1 MMQNYCVCKRDI
13 FFLIQIKVCG
23 IFRKIRQLNCFSIFI
38 FDVNNDRM
46 RDKFLLWGSILVI
59 FTWIVALLI
68 RAHYWIPIL
77 LTAIYVLGIYNAN
90 QSKHAILRNFPVLGY
105 FRYFFE
111 SISPEM
117 QQYFIERETD
127 GKPFPRNQ
135 RAAAY
140 RRSKNLSDTVPFGTQ
155 LEINHRKYEGI
166 KHSIYAKSPKEDLPR
181 VWIGGEDC
189 TQRYHASLFNISAMS
204 FGALSDRAHISL
216 NRGAKKGKFY
226 HNTGEGGISPYHLE
240 GGDLCW
246 QIGTGY
252 FGCRDEEGKFNPE
265 LFAKYASL
273 PSVKMIEIKLSQ
285 GAKPGHGGVLPAVKN
300 TPEIAKI
307 RHVMPGMT
315 IISPPSHSA
324 FSDAAGL
331 LHFVKQLREL
341 SDGKPVGFKL
351 CIGDTKEFEDIC
363 VQMNALKIYPD
374 FITVDGAEGGTGAAP
389 PEFSDG
395 VGMPLEPAL
404 IFVNRTLKNYN
415 LRDKLKIIASGKVL
429 TSLDILRAVAMGAD
443 VCNNARGFMFALGC
457 IQALRCNNNNCPTG
471 VATQDKM
478 LIKGL
483 DVTDK
488 AERVYHFHKNTLHT
502 CNELIAAAGRESYDE
517 VDASMF
523 MRGDEFEHLSDHYFP
538 DILGNVK

>member
-1 MMQNYCVCKRDI
+1 MRKQ
-13 FFLIQIKVCG
+13 FLFWG
-23 IFRKIRQLNCFSIFI
+23 II
-38 FDVNNDRM
+38 
-46 RDKFLLWGSILVI
+46 ILIIVWAVAYWLKTYYWLGTLVSVI
-59 FTWIVALLI
+59 YLI
-68 RAHYWIPIL
+68 G
-77 LTAIYVLGIYNAN
+77 VYNAF
-90 QSKHAILRNFPVLGY
+90 QTKHAILRNFPVLGY

-135 RAAAY
+135 RSSVY
-140 RRSKNLSDTVPFGTQ
+140 RRAKNLGDTVPFGTQ
-155 LEINHRKYEGI
+155 LDINTRKYEGI
-166 KHSIYAKSPKEDLPR
+166 KHSIYAKTPKEELPR
-181 VWIGGEDC
+181 VWVGNEQC
-189 TQRYHASLFNISAMS
+189 SQPYHASLFNISAMS
-204 FGALSDRAHISL
+204 FGALSDRAQISL
-216 NRGAKKGKFY
+216 NRGAKKGQFF

-252 FGCRDEEGKFNPE
+252 FGCRNEEGKFDSE
-265 LFAKYASL
+265 LFRKNSTI
-273 PSVKMIEIKLSQ
+273 PNVKMIEIKLSQ
-285 GAKPGHGGVLPAVKN
+285 GAKPGHGGVLPGVKN

-307 RHVMPGMT
+307 RHVKPGIT
-315 IISPPSHSA
+315 IVSPPSHTA

-331 LHFVKQLREL
+331 LGFVQKLREL
-341 SDGKPVGFKL
+341 SGGKPVGFKL

-363 VQMNALKIYPD
+363 GKMNELQIYPD
-374 FITVDGAEGGTGAAP
+374 FITIDGAEGGTGAAP

-404 IFVNRTLKNYN
+404 IYVNRILNKFGVRKH
-415 LRDKLKIIASGKVL
+415 LRVIASGKVL
-429 TSLDILRAVAMGAD
+429 TSLDILRAIAMGAD
-443 VCNNARGFMFALGC
+443 MCNNARGFMFSLGC
-457 IQALRCNNNNCPTG
+457 IQALRCNNNKCPTG

-488 AERVYHFHKNTLHT
+488 TDRVYYFHKNTLHT
-502 CNELIAAAGRESYDE
+502 CNELIAASGRSSYEE

-523 MRGDEFEHLSDHYFP
+523 MRGDEFEHLSDLYFP
-538 DILGNVK
+538 DILGNAH

>member
-1 MMQNYCVCKRDI
+1 
-13 FFLIQIKVCG
+13 
-23 IFRKIRQLNCFSIFI
+23 
-38 FDVNNDRM
+38 M
-46 RDKFLLWGSILVI
+46 RDKFFIWGAVFVI
-59 FTWIVALLI
+59 FTLVISLLI

-77 LTAIYVLGIYNAN
+77 LFSIYLLGLYNVT

-111 SISPEM
+111 SISPEI

-135 RAAAY
+135 RSASY
-140 RRSKNLSDTVPFGTQ
+140 RRAKNLGDTVPFGTQ

-166 KHSIYAKSPKEDLPR
+166 KHSIYAKMPSEELPR
-181 VWIGGEDC
+181 VWVGGEQC
-189 TQRYHASLFNISAMS
+189 TQKYHASLFNISAMS
-204 FGALSDRAHISL
+204 FGSLSDRAQISL
-216 NRGAKKGKFY
+216 NRGAKKGNFY

-252 FGCRDEEGKFNPE
+252 FGCRDEDGNFSEE
-265 LFAKYASL
+265 LFAEKSKN
-273 PSVKMIEIKLSQ
+273 PCVKMIEIKLSQ
-285 GAKPGHGGVLPAVKN
+285 GAKPGHGGVLPAAKV
-300 TPEIAKI
+300 TEEIAKI
-307 RHVMPGMT
+307 RHVKVGVT
-315 IISPPSHSA
+315 VLSPPGHSV

-331 LHFVKQLREL
+331 LHFVQKLREL
-341 SDGKPVGFKL
+341 SGGKPIGFKL
-351 CIGDTKEFEDIC
+351 CIGDTQEFEEIC
-363 VQMNALKIYPD
+363 RQMKNLQIYPD

-404 IFVNRTLKNYN
+404 IFVNKTLKNFE
-415 LRDKLKIIASGKVL
+415 LRDRIRIIASGKVL
-429 TSLDILRAVAMGAD
+429 TSLDILRAIAMGAD
-443 VCNNARGFMFALGC
+443 MCNNARGFMFALGC
-457 IQALRCNNNNCPTG
+457 IQALRCNTNACPTG
-471 VATQDKM
+471 VATQNKM

-488 AERVYHFHKNTLHT
+488 TDRVYYFHKNTLLT
-502 CNELIAAAGRESYDE
+502 CNELIAAAGRKSYSE

-523 MRGDEFEHLSDHYFP
+523 MRGDEFEHLSDRYFP
-538 DILGNVK
+538 NNLKNV

>member
-1 MMQNYCVCKRDI
+1 MRNQFVKY
-13 FFLIQIKVCG
+13 G
-23 IFRKIRQLNCFSIFI
+23 IP
-38 FDVNNDRM
+38 
-46 RDKFLLWGSILVI
+46 LLI
-59 FTWIVALLI
+59 FTWVIAFLI
-68 RAHYWIPIL
+68 KTHYWIPIL
-77 LTAIYVLGIYNAN
+77 LTSIFLLGIYNMT

-135 RAAAY
+135 RSAAY
-140 RRSKNLSDTVPFGTQ
+140 RRAKNLGDTVPFGTQ
-155 LEINHRKYEGI
+155 LEVNHRKYEGI
-166 KHSIYAKSPKEDLPR
+166 KHSIYAKSPKEELPR
-181 VWIGGEDC
+181 VLVGNEQC
-189 TQRYHASLFNISAMS
+189 SQPYNASIFNISAMS
-204 FGALSDRAHISL
+204 FGSLSDRAQISL
-216 NRGAKKGKFY
+216 NKGAKKGHFY

-252 FGCRDEEGKFNPE
+252 FGCRDEEGKFSPE
-265 LFAKYASL
+265 LFSEKSKIEN
-273 PSVKMIEIKLSQ
+273 VKMIEIKLSQ
-285 GAKPGHGGVLPAVKN
+285 GAKPGHGGVLPGVKN

-307 RHVMPGMT
+307 RHVQPGLT
-315 IISPPSHSA
+315 IISPPGHSS
-324 FSDAAGL
+324 FSNAAGL
-331 LHFVKQLREL
+331 LKFVQQLREL
-341 SDGKPVGFKL
+341 SGGKPVGFKL
-351 CIGDTKEFEDIC
+351 CIGDTHEFEDIC
-363 VQMNALKIYPD
+363 VQMNVLKIYPD

-415 LRDKLKIIASGKVL
+415 VRDKVKIIASGKVL
-429 TSLDILRAVAMGAD
+429 TSLDILRAIAMGAD
-443 VCNNARGFMFALGC
+443 MCNNARGFMFALGC
-457 IQALRCNNNNCPTG
+457 IQALRCNNNKCPTG

-488 AERVYHFHKNTLHT
+488 SERVYHFHKNTLHT
-502 CNELIAAAGRESYDE
+502 CNELLAAAGKENYSE
-517 VDASMF
+517 IDASMF
-523 MRGDEFEHLSDHYFP
+523 MRGDEFEHLSDTYFP
-538 DILGNVK
+538 DILGNVRK

>member
-1 MMQNYCVCKRDI
+1 MRNK
-13 FFLIQIKVCG
+13 FLIFG
-23 IFRKIRQLNCFSIFI
+23 AA
-38 FDVNNDRM
+38 
-46 RDKFLLWGSILVI
+46 LLAVAWG
-59 FTWIVALLI
+59 VAFLI
-68 RAHYWIPIL
+68 RADWWIPIL
-77 LTAIYVLGIYNAN
+77 LTAIYTVGVYNVT
-90 QSKHAILRNFPVLGY
+90 QTKHAILRNFPVLGY

-111 SISPEM
+111 MISPEM

-135 RAAAY
+135 RSAVY
-140 RRSKNLSDTVPFGTQ
+140 RKAKNLGDTVPFGTQ

-181 VWIGGEDC
+181 LWVGGDLC
-189 TQRYHASLFNISAMS
+189 SKPYHASLFNISAMS
-204 FGALSDRAHISL
+204 FGSLSDRAQIAL
-216 NRGAKKGKFY
+216 NRGAKKGNFY

-252 FGCRDEEGKFNPE
+252 FGCRDAEGKFSPE
-265 LFAKYASL
+265 LFAEKASMEN
-273 PSVKMIEIKLSQ
+273 VKMIEIKLSQ
-285 GAKPGHGGVLPAVKN
+285 GAKPGHGGVLPGVKN

-307 RHVMPGMT
+307 RHVLPGMT
-315 IISPPSHSA
+315 IISPPGHSA
-324 FSDAAGL
+324 FADAAGL
-331 LHFVKQLREL
+331 LDFVKLLRTL
-341 SDGKPVGFKL
+341 SGGKPVGFKL

-363 VQMNALKIYPD
+363 KQMEISGIYPD

-404 IFVNRTLKNYN
+404 IFVNKTLKNYN
-415 LRDKLKIIASGKVL
+415 LRHKIRIIASGKVL
-429 TSLDILRAVAMGAD
+429 TSLDILRAVALGAD
-443 VCNNARGFMFALGC
+443 MCNNARGFMFSLGC
-457 IQALRCNNNNCPTG
+457 IQALRCNNNKCPTG

-478 LIKGL
+478 LVKGL
-483 DVTDK
+483 DITDK

-502 CNELIAAAGRESYDE
+502 CNELIAAAGRDSFAE

-523 MRGDEFEHLSDHYFP
+523 MRGDEFETLSDLYFP
-538 DILGNVK
+538 DNLKNVTY

>member
-1 MMQNYCVCKRDI
+1 
-13 FFLIQIKVCG
+13 
-23 IFRKIRQLNCFSIFI
+23 
-38 FDVNNDRM
+38 M
-46 RDKFLLWGSILVI
+46 RDKFLVWGAVLVVG
-59 FTWIVALLI
+59 TLIVSLLI
-68 RAHYWIPIL
+68 GAHYWIPIL
-77 LTAIYVLGIYNAN
+77 LLSFYLLGLYNIT

-111 SISPEM
+111 GISPEM

-127 GKPFPRNQ
+127 GKPFPRNE
-135 RAAAY
+135 RSAAY
-140 RRSKNLSDTVPFGTQ
+140 RRAKNLGDTVAFGTQ
-155 LEINHRKYEGI
+155 LDINHRKYEGI
-166 KHSIYAKSPKEDLPR
+166 KHSIYAKSPKEELPR
-181 VWIGGEDC
+181 VLVGNEQC
-189 TQRYHASLFNISAMS
+189 SKPYSASLFNISAMS
-204 FGALSDRAHISL
+204 FGSLSDRAQLSL
-216 NRGAKKGKFY
+216 NKGAKKGNFY
-226 HNTGEGGISPYHLE
+226 HNTGEGGISNYHLE

-252 FGCRDEEGKFNPE
+252 FGCRDEHGKFSPE
-265 LFAKYASL
+265 LFAQKASIEN
-273 PSVKMIEIKLSQ
+273 VKMIEIKLSQ
-285 GAKPGHGGVLPAVKN
+285 GAKPGHGGVLPGVKN

-315 IISPPSHSA
+315 IISPPGHSS

-331 LHFVKQLREL
+331 LRFVQQLREL
-341 SDGKPVGFKL
+341 SGGKPVGFKL

-363 VQMNALKIYPD
+363 VQMNVLKIYPD

-404 IFVNRTLKNYN
+404 IFVNSTLANFN
-415 LRDKLKIIASGKVL
+415 LRDKMRIIASGKVL

-443 VCNNARGFMFALGC
+443 MCNNARGFMFALGC
-457 IQALRCNNNNCPTG
+457 IQALRCNTNACPTG

-488 AERVYHFHKNTLHT
+488 SERVYHFHKNTLRT
-502 CNELIAAAGRESYDE
+502 CNELIAAAGRETYEE

-523 MRGDEFEHLSDHYFP
+523 MRGDEFEHLSDVYFP
-538 DILGNVK
+538 DILGNVKTRRN

>member
-1 MMQNYCVCKRDI
+1 MRNQFVKY
-13 FFLIQIKVCG
+13 G
-23 IFRKIRQLNCFSIFI
+23 IP
-38 FDVNNDRM
+38 
-46 RDKFLLWGSILVI
+46 LLI
-59 FTWIVALLI
+59 FTWVIAFLI
-68 RAHYWIPIL
+68 KTHYWIPIL
-77 LTAIYVLGIYNAN
+77 LTSIFLLGIYNMT

-135 RAAAY
+135 RSAAY
-140 RRSKNLSDTVPFGTQ
+140 RRAKNLGDTVPFGTQ
-155 LEINHRKYEGI
+155 LEVNHRKYEGI
-166 KHSIYAKSPKEDLPR
+166 KHSIYAKSPKEELPR
-181 VWIGGEDC
+181 VLVGNEQC
-189 TQRYHASLFNISAMS
+189 SQPYHASIFNISAMS
-204 FGALSDRAHISL
+204 FGSLSDRAQMSL
-216 NRGAKKGKFY
+216 NRGAKKGHFY

-252 FGCRDEEGKFNPE
+252 FGCRDEEGKFSPE
-265 LFAKYASL
+265 LFSEKSKIEN
-273 PSVKMIEIKLSQ
+273 VKMIEIKLSQ
-285 GAKPGHGGVLPAVKN
+285 GAKPGHGGVLPGVKN

-307 RHVMPGMT
+307 RHVQPGLT
-315 IISPPSHSA
+315 IISPPGHSS

-331 LHFVKQLREL
+331 LKFVQQLREL
-341 SDGKPVGFKL
+341 SGGKPVGFKL
-351 CIGDTKEFEDIC
+351 CIGDTHEFEDIC
-363 VQMNALKIYPD
+363 VQMNVLKIYPD

-415 LRDKLKIIASGKVL
+415 VRDKVKIIASGKVL
-429 TSLDILRAVAMGAD
+429 TSLDILRAIAMGAD
-443 VCNNARGFMFALGC
+443 MCNNARGFMFALGC
-457 IQALRCNNNNCPTG
+457 IQALRCNNNKCPTG

-488 AERVYHFHKNTLHT
+488 SERVYHFHKNTLHT
-502 CNELIAAAGRESYDE
+502 CNELLAAAGKENYSE
-517 VDASMF
+517 IDASMF
-523 MRGDEFEHLSDHYFP
+523 MRGDEFEHLSDTYFP
-538 DILGNVK
+538 DILGNVRK

>member
-1 MMQNYCVCKRDI
+1 MRNQFVKY
-13 FFLIQIKVCG
+13 G
-23 IFRKIRQLNCFSIFI
+23 IP
-38 FDVNNDRM
+38 
-46 RDKFLLWGSILVI
+46 LLI
-59 FTWIVALLI
+59 FTWVIAFLI
-68 RAHYWIPIL
+68 KTHYWIPIL
-77 LTAIYVLGIYNAN
+77 LTSIFLLGIYNMT

-135 RAAAY
+135 RSAAY
-140 RRSKNLSDTVPFGTQ
+140 RRAKNLGDTVPFGTQ
-155 LEINHRKYEGI
+155 LEVNHRKYEGI
-166 KHSIYAKSPKEDLPR
+166 KHSIYAKSPKEELPR
-181 VWIGGEDC
+181 VLVGNEQC
-189 TQRYHASLFNISAMS
+189 SQPYNASIFNISAMS
-204 FGALSDRAHISL
+204 FGSLSDRAQMSL
-216 NRGAKKGKFY
+216 NRGAKKGHFY

-252 FGCRDEEGKFNPE
+252 FGCRDEEGKFSPE
-265 LFAKYASL
+265 LFSEKSKIEN
-273 PSVKMIEIKLSQ
+273 VKMIEIKLSQ
-285 GAKPGHGGVLPAVKN
+285 GAKPGHGGVLPGVKN

-307 RHVMPGMT
+307 RHVQPGLT
-315 IISPPSHSA
+315 IISPPGHSS
-324 FSDAAGL
+324 FSNAAGL
-331 LHFVKQLREL
+331 LKFVQQLREL
-341 SDGKPVGFKL
+341 SGGKPVGFKL
-351 CIGDTKEFEDIC
+351 CIGDTHEFEDIC
-363 VQMNALKIYPD
+363 VQMNVLKIYPD

-415 LRDKLKIIASGKVL
+415 VRDKVKIIASGKVL
-429 TSLDILRAVAMGAD
+429 TSLDILRAIAMGAD
-443 VCNNARGFMFALGC
+443 ICNNARGFMFALGC
-457 IQALRCNNNNCPTG
+457 IQALRCNNNKCPTG

-488 AERVYHFHKNTLHT
+488 SERVYHFHKNTLHT
-502 CNELIAAAGRESYDE
+502 CNELLAAAGKENYSE
-517 VDASMF
+517 IDASMF
-523 MRGDEFEHLSDHYFP
+523 MRGDEFEHLSDTYFP
-538 DILGNVK
+538 DILGNVRK

>member
-1 MMQNYCVCKRDI
+1 MRKQFIYFGLAVV
-13 FFLIQIKVCG
+13 LIVWSIAYLLKSYYW
-23 IFRKIRQLNCFSIFI
+23 LATLFSI
-38 FDVNNDRM
+38 
-46 RDKFLLWGSILVI
+46 
-59 FTWIVALLI
+59 
-68 RAHYWIPIL
+68 
-77 LTAIYVLGIYNAN
+77 IYIIGIYNTY
-90 QSKHAILRNFPVLGY
+90 QTKHAILRNFPVLGY

-135 RAAAY
+135 RSAVY
-140 RRSKNLSDTVPFGTQ
+140 RRSKNISDTVAFGTQ
-155 LEINHRKYEGI
+155 LDINNRKYEGI
-166 KHSIYAKSPKEDLPR
+166 KHSIYAKTPKEELPR
-181 VWIGGEDC
+181 VVVGGKDC
-189 TQRYHASLFNISAMS
+189 KQPYSASLLNISAMS
-204 FGALSDRAHISL
+204 FGALSDRAQIAL
-216 NRGAKKGKFY
+216 NRGAKKGNFF

-265 LFAKYASL
+265 LYKKYAQL
-273 PSVKMIEIKLSQ
+273 PNVKMIELKLSQ

-307 RHVMPGMT
+307 RHIKPGIT
-315 IISPPSHSA
+315 VLSPQGHSA
-324 FSDAAGL
+324 FSDAEGL
-331 LHFVKQLREL
+331 LHFIKQLRDL
-341 SDGKPVGFKL
+341 SGGKPVGFKL
-351 CIGDTKEFEDIC
+351 CIGETKEFEEIC
-363 VQMNALKIYPD
+363 AKMKALDIYPD

-404 IFVNRTLKNYN
+404 IFVNNTLKNYGI
-415 LRDKLKIIASGKVL
+415 RHQLKIIASGKVL
-429 TSLDILRAVAMGAD
+429 TALDILRAIAMGAD
-443 VCNNARGFMFALGC
+443 MCNNARGFMFSLGC
-457 IQALRCNNNNCPTG
+457 IQALRCNTNACPTG
-471 VATQDKM
+471 VATQNKM

-488 AERVYHFHKNTLHT
+488 TERVYHFHKNTLHT
-502 CNELIAAAGRESYDE
+502 CNELIAAAGKETYDE

-523 MRGDEFEHLSDHYFP
+523 MRGDEFELLSDAYFP
-538 DILGNVK
+538 DVLSAAVEKK